1 VKDVIG
7 SILPLAIAVTISP
20 VPIIAEILLLFTK
33 KPVANAASYLAGF
46 IVGVA
51 GVLAILVAI
60 AGTINLSAGSG
71 PSKGASIL
79 QLALGAL
86 LLVAALRQFR
96 GRPKPGQEASMP
108 KWMNGIAGF
117 APGKSLIVA
126 VPDLRRGADRQRHR
140 RNLKTS
146 TGKPSPT
153 SLALEGGVMD
163 LATKPSVLFVCCRRH
178 WKHEPD
184 P

>member
-1 VKDVIG
+1 MKDVIG

-20 VPIIAEILLLFTK
+20 VPIIAEILLLFTN

-86 LLVAALRQFR
+86 
-96 GRPKPGQEASMP
+96 RPDSCPRS
-108 KWMNGIAGF
+108 F
-117 APGKSLIVA
+117 
-126 VPDLRRGADRQRHR
+126 
-140 RNLKTS
+140 
-146 TGKPSPT
+146 PS
-153 SLALEGGVMD
+153 
-163 LATKPSVLFVCCRRH
+163 
-178 WKHEPD
+178 
-184 P
+184 

>member
-1 VKDVIG
+1 MKDVIG

-33 KPVANAASYLAGF
+33 KPVANAGSYLAGF

-86 LLVAALRQFR
+86 LLAATAAFVLA
-96 GRPKPGQEASMP
+96 ASL
-108 KWMNGIAGF
+108 GIVGAC
-117 APGKSLIVA
+117 ARICA
-126 VPDLRRGADRQRHR
+126 ARRARHR
-140 RNLKTS
+140 ED
-146 TGKPSPT
+146 GAPEVG
-153 SLALEGGVMD
+153 A
-163 LATKPSVLFVCCRRH
+163 A
-178 WKHEPD
+178 
-184 P
+184 